1 MCICIHAESECF
13 PNTGFES
20 IIVKTPSRA
29 KQLRLPHSSAPLDA
43 LTQRTE
49 SVNAPLHGL
58 LPACHADSCPFKHGE
73 NVPPARTPLTSRSD
87 RRRCGVMND
96 ELVCETQPDSL
107 AWPGPAR
114 PGPARLTA
122 GLSTSQPACLHT
134 SPRCRLSHSISD
146 SPTESVS
153 EAILIPRLR
162 HTICTSVM

>member
-29 KQLRLPHSSAPLDA
+29 KQLRLPHSPAPLDA

-107 AWPGPAR
+107 AR
-114 PGPARLTA
+114 PGPAQPGSLQGSAHLSLPVCTRLLAAVSLIPSLTA
-122 GLSTSQPACLHT
+122 QLSLFLKLFL
-134 SPRCRLSHSISD
+134 SPVCGTLYVHQ
-146 SPTESVS
+146 
-153 EAILIPRLR
+153 
-162 HTICTSVM
+162 